1 MTKFIQIQTAV
12 THSGRNLM
20 TSFKITMALMLL
32 SVFALSF
39 NANAAD
45 GLVYVET
52 ADGRRSAGT
61 RQLIQWTHARMVFN
75 KDLTRVAVGQSDT
88 MEVEILGGREVLILA
103 REVGRTSLIVWY
115 PDATTETFLFSVIQ
129 DLSVLKRALRDVH
142 PGVRIELAPDRN
154 ALVLRGTVPTMTQ
167 RAAAEAVARDYLNA
181 GNDRGTGSSTVIS
194 QNDSDVADV
203 RIAANNSQF
212 SGRDSA
218 AIINLI
224 QVEQMPAST
233 KEKIQEAINELGG
246 ADVTVDRILRGDVEN
261 DAVDTLILKGQVQ
274 NQVALVRV
282 LNVASRL
289 FLGEGNA
296 VDGLDSVE
304 AIADESGALISQRDN
319 SDSNSNGNSQLSS
332 LVGGSNKI
340 DNEIRANIGRAKL
353 LSVGGGRI
361 LSMIE
366 VRDLPQVR
374 VSVQIHEVNRS
385 RMKNWRPDLTMVS
398 DGFKSDSMTPDGSGL
413 IVQPD
418 GTQRIGPSGGSQQV
432 ENALQILGGS
442 LTNHLQI
449 GGAEMAFDLLFSLME
464 SEGISRTLSRPTLTV
479 LAGESAL
486 FQVGGEVPVPS
497 SFAPPGTDG
506 AGAGV
511 FSGTEFRAFG
521 VQLAIRPMVGE
532 DDRITL
538 DVRPS
543 VSMPDT
549 LLTQEIA
556 GSTGTS
562 LNTTAFNTRS
572 LETTTRLRDG
582 QPLVIGGLVS
592 RGIGERKDYTP
603 GLHKVPGVGWLAKS
617 SDRSDLDRELII
629 IVTPTIVREPLQNVA
644 MWQFPNAHELL
655 KSSVT
660 IPSSE
665 NGEGE

>member
-1 MTKFIQIQTAV
+1 V
-12 THSGRNLM
+12 
-20 TSFKITMALMLL
+20 
-32 SVFALSF
+32 
-39 NANAAD
+39 
-45 GLVYVET
+45 
-52 ADGRRSAGT
+52 
-61 RQLIQWTHARMVFN
+61 
-75 KDLTRVAVGQSDT
+75 
-88 MEVEILGGREVLILA
+88 
-103 REVGRTSLIVWY
+103 
-115 PDATTETFLFSVIQ
+115 
-129 DLSVLKRALRDVH
+129 
-142 PGVRIELAPDRN
+142 
-154 ALVLRGTVPTMTQ
+154 
-167 RAAAEAVARDYLNA
+167 
-181 GNDRGTGSSTVIS
+181 
-194 QNDSDVADV
+194 
-203 RIAANNSQF
+203 
-212 SGRDSA
+212 
-218 AIINLI
+218 
-224 QVEQMPAST
+224 
-233 KEKIQEAINELGG
+233 AINSLGG
-246 ADVTVDRILRGDVEN
+246 ADVTVDRILRGDVED
-261 DAVDTLILKGQVQ
+261 DATDTLLLKGQVQ

-282 LNVASRL
+282 LNVAARL
-289 FLGEGNA
+289 FLGQ
-296 VDGLDSVE
+296 DGAIGSLDAVE
-304 AIADESGALISQRDN
+304 AIADESGALISERGNDADN
-319 SDSNSNGNSQLSS
+319 SSGNNQLGS
-332 LVGGSNKI
+332 LVGGNSNNRM
-340 DNEIRANIGRAKL
+340 DNEIKANIGRAKL
-353 LSVGGGRI
+353 LSVANGRI

-374 VSVQIHEVNRS
+374 VSVQIHEVNRT

-398 DGFKSDSMTPDGSGL
+398 DGFKSESMTPGGSGMS
-413 IVQPD
+413 IQPD

-497 SFAPPGTDG
+497 SFAAPGTD
-506 AGAGV
+506 ANGAGV
-511 FSGTEFRAFG
+511 FSGTEFRSFG

-556 GSTGTS
+556 GSTGTN

-603 GLHKVPGVGWLAKS
+603 GIHKVPGVGWLAKS
-617 SDRSDLDRELII
+617 SDRSDSDRELII
-629 IVTPTIVREPLQNVA
+629 IVTPTIVREPLQNIA
-644 MWQFPNAHELL
+644 LWQFPSAHELL
-655 KSSVT
+655 RASVT

-665 NGEGE
+665 NDGEGE